1 MFIPPRP
8 FVSGTLS
15 ATFLILLPLLVFAQS
30 GAPATPSFT
39 EPRMDQSETM
49 VNEPIL
55 FRRDTADTAPAG
67 RLLYPPES
75 IVSVQDFTLQT
86 TYEEGRDYVWNAGTR
101 TLTLP
106 EGSRIP
112 FREEAAF
119 YPAPDAPE
127 AIAAAVGAHQGD
139 WLLFGEGGNVFCDF
153 QVAVTYRHTS
163 SLSELKNQ
171 ENHRPLGIIANFLQ
185 KF

>member
-1 MFIPPRP
+1 
-8 FVSGTLS
+8 
-15 ATFLILLPLLVFAQS
+15 
-30 GAPATPSFT
+30 
-39 EPRMDQSETM
+39 MDQSETM